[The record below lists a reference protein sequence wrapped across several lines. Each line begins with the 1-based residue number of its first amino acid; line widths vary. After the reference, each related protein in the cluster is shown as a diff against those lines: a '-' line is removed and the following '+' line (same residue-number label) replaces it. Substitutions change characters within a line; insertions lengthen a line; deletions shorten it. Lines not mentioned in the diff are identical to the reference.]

1 MSVRPVPATDRN
13 FELAVEK
20 SLSQQ
25 DPTTLANRRTKARTA
40 NYELDRFFNENLV
53 FVPDGLHVRGAKV
66 IDRMRDTILWSEGRY
81 ILEDE
86 SPYTL
91 KEQLDAFLLE
101 VRDEVK
107 RIIEGETEIEGYPL
121 KAGHFMTSMT

>member
-1 MSVRPVPATDRN
+1 
-13 FELAVEK
+13 
-20 SLSQQ
+20 
-25 DPTTLANRRTKARTA
+25 
-40 NYELDRFFNENLV
+40 
-53 FVPDGLHVRGAKV
+53 V

-107 RIIEGETEIEGYPL
+107 RIIEGETEIEGRSSGATESSRP
-121 KAGHFMTSMT
+121 FET